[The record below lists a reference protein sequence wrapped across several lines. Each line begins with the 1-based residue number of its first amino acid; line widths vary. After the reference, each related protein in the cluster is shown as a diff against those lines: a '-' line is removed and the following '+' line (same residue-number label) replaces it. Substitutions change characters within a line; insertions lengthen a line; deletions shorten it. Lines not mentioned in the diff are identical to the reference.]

1 MTNNKATKT
10 GFSKRLILFKKNL
23 PLLLLALPGLVVLIT
38 MRYFPMF
45 GLVLPF
51 KNYKYDL
58 GFWKS
63 EWVGL
68 KNFEFLFK
76 SDDVLVATRNTILYN
91 AVFIVVMAAI
101 AVIIALLLYELSAR
115 AVKVY
120 QTILYLPHFVSW
132 VVAAFIVNAL
142 FDMDFGF
149 VNRVLTS
156 FGLEPNMWYNDAK
169 YWPWIIIVSN
179 LWKCLG
185 STAIMYYAALIGISP
200 DYYEAAKIDGAGK
213 LKQIWHIS
221 IPMIKNVII
230 VLFILNVG
238 KIMFADFGL
247 FYNVPM
253 NSPLLYDT
261 TDVLDTYVY
270 RALMNM
276 GNIGMSS
283 AAAFYQAVVGFVLVV
298 VTNLV
303 VKKVD
308 PESGLF

>member
-1 MTNNKATKT
+1 MKNSKT
-10 GFSKRLILFKKNL
+10 AKSGIKRRLILFKKNL
-23 PLLLLALPGLVVLIT
+23 PLLLLALPGLVVLLT

-45 GLVLPF
+45 GLILPF

-63 EWVGL
+63 EWVGF

-91 AVFIVVMAAI
+91 TVFIIFIAALAVV
-101 AVIIALLLYELSAR
+101 IALLLYELSAK

-149 VNRVLTS
+149 VNHMLTS
-156 FGLEPNMWYNDAK
+156 FGLEPKMWYNDAR
-169 YWPWIIIVSN
+169 YWPWIIIMAN
-179 LWKCLG
+179 IWKILG
-185 STAIMYYAALIGISP
+185 SSAIMYYAALIGISP